1 MGFWAGLLSFLGN
14 ILRLASSSRGFSN
27 FCTFLEYGG
36 NFVQQVGLLV
46 IILWTGRALAGMEG
60 DLVGKRGRK
69 GRKGKK
75 GKKGRKGRS
84 V

>member
-1 MGFWAGLLSFLGN
+1 MGFWAGILSFLGN
-14 ILRLASSSRGFSN
+14 IVRLGVSSKGFAN

-36 NFVQQVGLLV
+36 NLVMQLDLLV
-46 IILWTGRALAGMEG
+46 IIVWTGRALAGMEG

-69 GRKGKK
+69 GRKGRKGKK
-75 GKKGRKGRS
+75 GKKNS